1 MSIPDI
7 DRNSQTWREIKEW
20 ANERLA
26 YELQMLESEKQPLR
40 LVRAQRAK
48 AALLREILDF
58 DRKVTP

>member
-1 MSIPDI
+1 MSLPDI

-20 ANERLA
+20 ASERLA

-58 DRKVTP
+58 DRKVIP